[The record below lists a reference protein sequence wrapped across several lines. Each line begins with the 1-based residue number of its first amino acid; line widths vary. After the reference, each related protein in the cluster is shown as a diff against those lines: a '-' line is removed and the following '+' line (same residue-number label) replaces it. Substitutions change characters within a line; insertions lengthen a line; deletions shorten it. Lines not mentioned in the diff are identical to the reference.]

1 MNKKHV
7 KCYNK
12 DTKAMQGQRKQ
23 TAKHEIIKI
32 SKK

>member
-1 MNKKHV
+1 MNKNHV